1 MINVFVSC
9 PMYGYKDGHIIKVFE
24 SVKKWLSLYLK
35 DDFRILDS
43 YINETSKNCDALAP
57 VVYLSKSI
65 EKLAKADL
73 AVFTPG
79 WKEARGCKIEH
90 RIASDYGIRILEL
103 PNLEVV

>member
-9 PMYGYKDGHIIKVFE
+9 PMYGYKDDYIIKVFE

-43 YINETSKNCDALAP
+43 YINNIPKNDALTP
-57 VVYLSKSI
+57 VVYLSKSV
-65 EKLAKADL
+65 EKLAEADL

-90 RIASDYGIRILEL
+90 QIASDYGIRILEL